1 MLMSYWGSD
10 VWSSDLPAD
19 GAGFMI
25 ATIALILFLLVLSAF
40 FSGSETALT
49 AASRYPRPLT
59 KEIDMSRKIAL
70 VTGGN
75 RGIGLETSRQLAAQ
89 GVHVIVAAR
98 ELSKATETVAELKG
112 SGGSAEA
119 VQLDV
124 TNAASIARAVDD
136 VNNRHGRLAIPLT
149 NAGVIR
155 SSPDGVPSSQ
165 PVDDWRWIF
174 ETNVFGLVETT
185 QPFLPLLKKADAARI
200 VNLSSILGSI
210 ELHEQRGSTIH
221 EMKIVPAYS
230 ASKRAVHAYNAH
242 LARSAEH

>member
-1 MLMSYWGSD
+1 
-10 VWSSDLPAD
+10 
-19 GAGFMI
+19 
-25 ATIALILFLLVLSAF
+25 
-40 FSGSETALT
+40 
-49 AASRYPRPLT
+49 
-59 KEIDMSRKIAL
+59 MSRKIAL

-136 VNNRHGRLAIPLT
+136 VNNRHGRLDILIN

-185 QPFLPLLKKADAARI
+185 QAFLPLLKKADAARI

-210 ELHEQRGSTIH
+210 ALHEQPGSPIH

-230 ASKRAVHAYNAH
+230 ASKSAVNAYTAH
-242 LARSAEH
+242 LAWELRDTPIKVNAAHPGYVKTDMNHGGGEIEVSEGARTSVALALLDANGTSGKLVHFGEVLPW